1 MVKRLRRSPLTAE
14 TGVRFPVGVPN
25 KKERISSVL
34 FYLLSLWVETN
45 ICVCKSFGSAIVAIL
60 LRRCFP
66 VGVPKQKDGQ
76 IDRPFVLLFPLEYE
90 HRRGS
95 DDFDGQTIKA
105 SPA

>member
-14 TGVRFPVGVPN
+14 TGVR
-25 KKERISSVL
+25 
-34 FYLLSLWVETN
+34 
-45 ICVCKSFGSAIVAIL
+45 
-60 LRRCFP
+60 FP

-95 DDFDGQTIKA
+95 DDFDGQTMIG
-105 SPA
+105 